1 MLRRSLLLGALPG
14 LLAAL
19 TGSSAAPAWAASEGP
34 SASLAPI
41 KQAIMATTGYDA
53 ASVELTATAVQFV
66 VTVVN
71 SKLVSASGRA
81 RENEASKI
89 VTAIARASA
98 DNAEFQTIQAIHIDY
113 VSREPDGSHP
123 RTVDTIDFRKTP
135 PGPF

>member
-1 MLRRSLLLGALPG
+1 MLRRSLLLGALLG
-14 LLAAL
+14 LLAGAIY
-19 TGSSAAPAWAASEGP
+19 GSAAPAWAGSEYP

-41 KQAIMATTGYDA
+41 KQAIIATTGYDA
-53 ASVELTATAVQFV
+53 ASIELTATAVQFV

-81 RENEASKI
+81 REHEASKI

-98 DNAEFQTIQAIHIDY
+98 DNAEFRTIQTIHVDY

-123 RTVDTIDFRKTP
+123 RS
-135 PGPF
+135 